1 MVPTFPSSST
11 YFFWLDISL
20 SYDWNISRSC
30 KYFVYQI
37 WAVNVEWQAPRGP
50 GRCQKV
56 MGTRAQTWHYH
67 WPAQLWHTLPC
78 SPPSTRGLDMEKLCS
93 MLSRQ
98 ALLCCVR
105 ACYTLYRQ
113 LFVLKS
119 SVIVLWLDFMSFTFI
134 HWIPILPNFLEN
146 LKRKWYCPKF
156 YAIKI
161 F

>member
-1 MVPTFPSSST
+1 MVPIFPSSST

-67 WPAQLWHTLPC
+67 RPAQLWHTLPC
-78 SPPSTRGLDMEKLCS
+78 SPTIFQEYGYGKALFNHGGLWAVSKILW
-93 MLSRQ
+93 
-98 ALLCCVR
+98 A
-105 ACYTLYRQ
+105 TLYLLSTKTSRWTAIGRTWEHSERYWYWVVQ
-113 LFVLKS
+113 FVTL
-119 SVIVLWLDFMSFTFI
+119 SFPQYI
-134 HWIPILPNFLEN
+134 EEVQ
-146 LKRKWYCPKF
+146 CQ
-156 YAIKI
+156 
-161 F
+161 